1 MKETDGII
9 KEIPLRQIQKKNFIQ
24 KEIKKSINLKME
36 KETMNILNIE
46 STQKK
51 MITMKKEKTIMKI
64 LLIKRIIRKKEK
76 IIMKSLKDLQKI
88 LKKYQMKLIIKLY
101 KMKE

>member
-1 MKETDGII
+1 
-9 KEIPLRQIQKKNFIQ
+9 
-24 KEIKKSINLKME
+24 
-36 KETMNILNIE
+36 
-46 STQKK
+46 